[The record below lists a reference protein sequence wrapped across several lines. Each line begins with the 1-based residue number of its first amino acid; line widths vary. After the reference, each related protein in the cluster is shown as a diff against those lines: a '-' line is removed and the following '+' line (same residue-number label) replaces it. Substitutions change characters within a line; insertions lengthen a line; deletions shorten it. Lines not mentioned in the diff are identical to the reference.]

1 MTRFPLIR
9 PLAWPM
15 LKEAPEDLVMGK
27 TLAAWIMMAGA
38 VAAPAL
44 GPRETVESAVGRVIT
59 LVQDGLV
66 QDSDTPKAES
76 IAADRRIEIRKLAR
90 QLFDF
95 EEVTRRTLSRH
106 WAARSADERAEFVA
120 LFTDLLERSYITR
133 VEAYAG
139 ETITYSAEA
148 VDAGYATVRSR
159 ILTDRRNDI
168 TLDYRLHLREGRW
181 RVYDLQIDGVSFVST
196 YRSQFDRIIQAE
208 SYAALL
214 ERMRKKSFEANVAE
228 RGGKKL

>member
-1 MTRFPLIR
+1 MTRFPLI
-9 PLAWPM
+9 PWMACPM
-15 LKEAPEDLVMGK
+15 REETPEDLVMGK

-38 VAAPAL
+38 VAAPGM
-44 GPRETVESAVGRVIT
+44 GPRETVETAVGRVIA
-59 LVQDGLV
+59 LVQD
-66 QDSDTPKAES
+66 D
-76 IAADRRIEIRKLAR
+76 AAAKSEPGATYRRAEIRRLAR

-106 WAARSADERAEFVA
+106 WAARSTEERAEFVS
-120 LFTDLLERSYITR
+120 LFTDLLEHSYITR

-139 ETITYSAEA
+139 ETITYSGEA
-148 VDAGYATVRSR
+148 IDAGYATVRSK
-159 ILTDRRNDI
+159 IVTDRRNDI
-168 TLDYRLHLREGRW
+168 TLDYRLHLRDGRW

-228 RGGKKL
+228 RGGRRL

>member
-1 MTRFPLIR
+1 MTGFPLI
-9 PLAWPM
+9 PGLACPM
-15 LKEAPEDLVMGK
+15 RKQAPEDLVMGK

-38 VAAPAL
+38 VAAPAM
-44 GPRETVESAVGRVIT
+44 GPRETVQTAVGRVVS
-59 LVQDGLV
+59 LVQE
-66 QDSDTPKAES
+66 SDAMNSES
-76 IAADRRIEIRKLAR
+76 LAADRRTEIRKLAR

-106 WAARSADERAEFVA
+106 WAARSAEERAEFVA

-139 ETITYSAEA
+139 ETVTYSGEA
-148 VDAGYATVRSR
+148 IDAGYATVRSK

-208 SYAALL
+208 SYGALL
-214 ERMRKKSFEANVAE
+214 ERMRKKSFEANVAD
-228 RGGKKL
+228 RSGKKL